1 MTNEKDSI
9 KTILEGRG
17 VINNGKF
24 DELRFKK
31 LVTEP
36 WLYTKTIKC
45 GFDKMNENN
54 TQEADN
60 KTVAKEVVETKEPII
75 DVVEESPVKEQI
87 VEEVVETQPENVE
100 VPTEEHAEVDEN
112 PIEQEVNLTELPV
125 EEVKVEEP
133 VVEVPTEEPATE
145 EVVETSKKK
154 TSKKK

>member
-1 MTNEKDSI
+1 MINEKDSI

-17 VINNGKF
+17 VISNGVF

-36 WLYTKTIKC
+36 WIYTKTIKY
-45 GFDKMNENN
+45 GFDKMNGND
-54 TQEADN
+54 TQVIDN
-60 KTVAKEVVETKEPII
+60 EPVIEKVVEIQEPII
-75 DVVEESPVKEQI
+75 DVVEKSLVEEQV

-100 VPTEEHAEVDEN
+100 VPTEEPAEVDEN
-112 PIEQEVNLTELPV
+112 PIEQEVNLTELPA
-125 EEVKVEEP
+125 EEVKV
-133 VVEVPTEEPATE
+133 EEPATE